1 MNAEVSRKIEGIAQ
15 DRTHGAGWLSR
26 EAIGVMKL
34 ATEKSEAQTI
44 AQFLDELT
52 KVAAKLI
59 QTRPGMA
66 SITNSVSRFVY
77 EVFQRSKDEEDLDSL
92 RSFAG
97 TKGDEL
103 IEDSM
108 EAALKAAE
116 KGALVIE
123 EGDILMTCSY
133 SATICETFR
142 IAKSKEK
149 GIEVI
154 ALESKSYGEA
164 TARELKP
171 YGISVRVVTD
181 NAIGEHISPVKKVF
195 VGADSILGDGSLI
208 NGTPTYELASAAKKA
223 GIPFYSVCESVK
235 LDVRSHRPKLE
246 KGFDLIPPHLIT
258 RIITEEGMIRPG
270 EVIDRVKRFSKWV
283 NISIVKGMG
292 REVIVWGSSSS

>member
-1 MNAEVSRKIEGIAQ
+1 MNPEVCRKIEGIAQ

-34 ATEKSEAQTI
+34 ATEKSEAETV
-44 AQFLDELT
+44 AQFLDELIE
-52 KVAAKLI
+52 VAGKLI
-59 QTRPGMA
+59 ETRPSMA

-77 EVFQRSKDEEDLDSL
+77 EVLQRSKDEEDLDSL

-103 IEDSM
+103 IKDSM

-116 KGALVIE
+116 EGALVIE
-123 EGDILMTCSY
+123 DGDILMTCSY
-133 SATICETFR
+133 SATICETLR
-142 IAKSKEK
+142 IAKSKGK

-164 TARELKP
+164 TARELKSH
-171 YGISVRVVTD
+171 GIPVQVIPD
-181 NAIGEHISPVKKVF
+181 NAIGEHISPLKKVF
-195 VGADSILGDGSLI
+195 VGADSILGDGALI

-235 LDVRSHRPKLE
+235 LDVRSQRPRLE

-258 RIITEEGMIRPG
+258 GIITEEGMIKPR
-270 EVIDRVKRFSKWV
+270 EVIDRMKRFSKWV

-292 REVIVWGSSSS
+292 REVTAGGSSSS